1 MAFDE
6 TFSGSPRKPIG
17 LGSVDRLDAMLLK
30 AVDLSLAGCLLVVPL
45 LMGGREALGQLVLV
59 ALVVAASLAWSIR
72 QTLRGDAI
80 WRRSAGEW
88 LLAAGVLL
96 LIAQMA
102 VLPPSLYQ
110 RLAPHTSQ
118 ILPVWN
124 AAPDDASAAL
134 GPWRQISLT
143 PAATR
148 AGLVLFL
155 AYALLF
161 LVTVQRVRG
170 LEDVERLLRWCA
182 ASAVSMAVF
191 GLLQLALSNGKFFWV
206 YEHPYST
213 TFDAAKGA
221 FANRNHFAH
230 FLALGIGPLVW
241 WVQHTRRRRKES
253 PRGDRTRPAR
263 SARPAQLKMGFRT
276 AALGVV
282 LLAGLLSLSRGG
294 AVAIFLAVLVSVL
307 VCYRAGALDGRLAT
321 VLGTVALLIG
331 LSLTAFDMESTL
343 DRIEQPGGVSLDSLD
358 ESGGRRTIWTAVLK
372 AIPDY
377 ALWGSGVGSFR
388 EVYPMYLEW
397 QGAALHYTHCE
408 NGPLQVALETG
419 LVGLAL
425 LLLGVLVVG
434 CWCLGGLWAAS
445 GSRRTLVLVGA
456 VTASLCASLA
466 HSLVDFVWYV
476 PACTA
481 MVAVLAACAC
491 RLRQLARG
499 KVTQQTYRTAVARP
513 VAFLAVGAVLTLA
526 AWMIPGRVGPVV
538 AERHWHRF
546 CRLERAATAVPP
558 SQGETAEEERL
569 VPTSR
574 DTADDLAL
582 PGTEPTAA
590 ASSGS
595 LASAESTPGEP
606 IPGEETAN
614 TADRKMAAELEEVV
628 RWDPNHARAHLR
640 LAGTYL
646 RLFHEA
652 QENGKN
658 MMPLSQVRDAAIQAE
673 FPSREALDAWLLL
686 AVGEHYRYL
695 DLSLRHAR
703 RGLRLCP
710 LLGEGYLFLG
720 ELCFL
725 EGSRNADKAVFV
737 DQALR
742 VRPYDG
748 TVLFHAGREAWL
760 AGDDERGL
768 DFWRRSFRSGPA
780 YQRQLIEWMA
790 GRTNPDAL
798 DQEIGFL
805 IDTFE
810 PDYDGLRT
818 MYHRYRRVAEAERIT
833 PLLMAVAKKA
843 VEEAGRARAESRME
857 DASEC
862 WLEAMVM
869 SMEMKDFGGSLYCAE
884 QAAACNP
891 SSFRAR
897 YKLGHLLADCG
908 RLAEAEKHLDW
919 CYQRKPNHIPLRNL
933 LREVKTR
940 LYDRDGILAT
950 PPSWRPSITR

>member
-17 LGSVDRLDAMLLK
+17 LGNVDRFDALLLRI
-30 AVDLSLAGCLLVVPL
+30 VDFSLAGCLFVVPFL
-45 LMGGREALGQLVLV
+45 LGGRQALGQLVLV
-59 ALVVAASLAWSIR
+59 TLAVTASLAWSVR
-72 QTLRGDAI
+72 QSLCGEAI
-80 WRRSAGEW
+80 WRRSAGGW
-88 LLAAGVLL
+88 LLMAGVLL
-96 LIAQMA
+96 LVVQIT
-102 VLPPSLYQ
+102 VLPPSMHQ
-110 RLAPHTSQ
+110 RLAPHTLE

-124 AAPDDASAAL
+124 AAAGDAAGDASVQL
-134 GPWRQISLT
+134 GTWRQISLT

-191 GLLQLALSNGKFFWV
+191 GLVQLALSNGKFFWV
-206 YEHPYST
+206 YEHPFAT
-213 TFDAAKGA
+213 TFDAAKGG

-241 WVQHTRRRRKES
+241 WVQQTTRRRNQTKQ
-253 PRGDRTRPAR
+253 GDPTRPIR
-263 SARPAQLKMGFRT
+263 SARPARLKMGLRT
-276 AALGVV
+276 LALGVV

-321 VLGTVALLIG
+321 ILGTASLLIG
-331 LSLTAFDMESTL
+331 LSLTVFGLESTL
-343 DRIEQPGGVSLDSLD
+343 DRIEHPGGVSLETLD
-358 ESGGRRTIWTAVLK
+358 EGAGRRTIWTAVLN
-372 AIPDY
+372 AIPDF
-377 ALWGSGVGSFR
+377 ALLGSGVGSLR

-397 QGAALHYTHCE
+397 QEAALHYTHCE

-434 CWCLGGLWAAS
+434 FWCLGGLWAAS
-445 GSRRTLVLVGA
+445 GSRRTLVLLGA
-456 VTASLCASLA
+456 VTASLFASLA

-499 KVTQQTYRTAVARP
+499 KVTRQTYRVAVGQP
-513 VAFLAVGAVLTLA
+513 VALLAVGASLTLA
-526 AWMIPGRVGPVV
+526 VWMIPGRVGPVV

-546 CRLERAATAVPP
+546 GRLERAAAAIGPA
-558 SQGETAEEERL
+558 QRETAEDEVIGPNGRPNYRS
-569 VPTSR
+569 V
-574 DTADDLAL
+574 
-582 PGTEPTAA
+582 
-590 ASSGS
+590 
-595 LASAESTPGEP
+595 ESTPIESVP
-606 IPGEETAN
+606 SEEVAN
-614 TADRKMAAELEEVV
+614 TADEKMAAELEEVV

-658 MMPLSQVRDAAIQAE
+658 RMPLSQVRDAAIQAD
-673 FPSREALDAWLLL
+673 FPSREALDAWLAL

-695 DLSLRHAR
+695 DLSLLHAR
-703 RGLRLCP
+703 RGLTLCP

-725 EGSRNADKAVFV
+725 QGSRDSDKALYV

-742 VRPYDG
+742 VRPFDG

-760 AGDDERGL
+760 AGDVDRGL
-768 DFWRRSFRSGPA
+768 DFWQRSYRCGPP
-780 YQRQLIEWMA
+780 YQQQLIEWMV

-810 PDYDGLRT
+810 PDYDGLRM
-818 MYHRYRRVAEAERIT
+818 MYHRYCRIAEAERIT
-833 PLLMAVAKKA
+833 PLLIAVAEKA
-843 VEEAGRARAESRME
+843 VEEAGAARAESRTE
-857 DASEC
+857 DAAEC

-869 SMEMKDFGGSLYCAE
+869 YMEMKDLRGSIYCAE
-884 QAAACNP
+884 QAVASNP
-891 SSFRAR
+891 NNFRAR
-897 YKLGHLLADCG
+897 YKLGHLLADAG
-908 RLAEAEKHLDW
+908 RLAEAEEHLDW
-919 CYQRKPNHIPLRNL
+919 CYQRKPNHIPLRNM
-933 LREVKTR
+933 LRELKTR
-940 LYDRDGILAT
+940 LYDRDGILAR